1 MFSFISMFI
10 EIGLMIDANYL
21 LLYLIRSQIDTGAYI
36 KDLGSSESDLWECW
50 FLKIGRK
57 SRRSHQGNIKAS

>member
-57 SRRSHQGNIKAS
+57 SRRSRQGNIKAS

>member
-10 EIGLMIDANYL
+10 EVGLMIDANYL

-57 SRRSHQGNIKAS
+57 SRRSRQGNIKAS